1 MLVAMAR
8 AAANSLRKNA
18 IFEPYPSVV
27 DPDDKN
33 RLAFTPEVLHS
44 HSSIAAAQKL
54 ILIVFYSPA
63 CGRHAVVCLQC
74 FDAVGWA
81 AGRASGL

>member
-44 HSSIAAAQKL
+44 IPAAQKL
-54 ILIVFYSPA
+54 ILIVCYSPP

>member
-8 AAANSLRKNA
+8 AAANSVRKNA

-44 HSSIAAAQKL
+44 IAAAQKL
-54 ILIVFYSPA
+54 ILIVFYSPT
-63 CGRHAVVCLQC
+63 CGRRAIVCLQC